1 MDFAVILQPL
11 LENLWFLIPLF
22 LLVAV
27 LKSARFKGWVGEAIV
42 NLSAHFLLDRKT
54 YHLIRNVTLPTEDG
68 TTQIDHLIVSPYGV
82 FVVETKNMK
91 GWIFGGE
98 RQRYWTQKIYRHS
111 SKFQNPLHQNYKH
124 LKTVQSRLGL
134 AEDQIFSLVVF
145 VGDST
150 FKTPMPDNVTQ
161 GLGFIRFIK
170 SHTSVVLTTVQV
182 QTLVEEIA
190 LGRLKPTWRTHRE
203 HLKHVQGIVERKQ
216 RKAGLAAD
224 REDYP
229 FGQRRQRRDGW
240 LVKPLFVVGVL
251 AFAAFYWT
259 SMDKPENG
267 RPSRTIQIAQA
278 KALEQQLALEREQVA
293 RQEALRVERE
303 AAERVRLT
311 RLEREREYAFEKAFD
326 ESYVAPEGCDNWRS
340 DRHMVECVN
349 YRMRARAG
357 FRGEYFGDRYSDL

>member
-1 MDFAVILQPL
+1 MDLTVILQPL
-11 LENLWFLIPLF
+11 LEKLWFLIPLF

-54 YHLIRNVTLPTEDG
+54 YHLIRNVTLPSEDG

-91 GWIFGGE
+91 GWIFGGA

-134 AEDQIFSLVVF
+134 TDDQLCSLVVF

-203 HLKHVQGIVERKQ
+203 HAKHVQGIVERKQ
-216 RKAGLAAD
+216 GDALVAE
-224 REDYP
+224 REDHAY
-229 FGQRRQRRDGW
+229 GQGQQRRDGW
-240 LVKPLFVVGVL
+240 LVKPLFVMGVL

-259 SMDKPENG
+259 SMDKPDNSE
-267 RPSRTIQIAQA
+267 PSRSVQIAQA
-278 KALEQQLALEREQVA
+278 KALEQQLALEREQQA
-293 RQEALRVERE
+293 RQEALRVKRE
-303 AAERVRLT
+303 AAERVRLA
-311 RLEREREYAFEKAFD
+311 RLEREREYAFD

-349 YRMRARAG
+349 HRMRASPD
-357 FRGEYFGDRYSDL
+357 FS

>member
-1 MDFAVILQPL
+1 MDFTVILQPL
-11 LENLWFLIPLF
+11 WEKLWFLVPLF

-27 LKSARFKGWVGEAIV
+27 LNSARFKGWVGEAIV

-54 YHLIRNVTLPTEDG
+54 YHLIRNVTLPTEDR

-91 GWIFGGE
+91 GWIYGGE
-98 RQRYWTQKIYRHS
+98 RQRYWTQKVYRHS
-111 SKFQNPLHQNYKH
+111 QKFQNPLHQNYKH

-134 AEDQIFSLVVF
+134 TDDQVCSLVVF

-150 FKTPMPDNVTQ
+150 FKTSMPDNVTQ

-182 QTLVEEIA
+182 KTLVEDIA
-190 LGRLKPTWRTHRE
+190 RGRLKPTWRTHRD
-203 HLKHVQGIVERKQ
+203 HVRHVQGIVERKQ
-216 RKAGLAAD
+216 GEAGLAAG

-229 FGQRRQRRDGW
+229 FGQRRQQRDGW

-251 AFAAFYWT
+251 AFATIYWT
-259 SMDKPENG
+259 SMDKPDNG
-267 RPSRTIQIAQA
+267 ERSPSVQIAQA
-278 KALEQQLALEREQVA
+278 KAREQRLALEREQRA

-303 AAERVRLT
+303 AAERVRLA

-326 ESYVAPEGCDNWRS
+326 ESYVALEGCDNWRS

-349 YRMRARAG
+349 HRMRAKSG
-357 FRGEYFGDRYSDL
+357 FRESNEK